1 MENKPEEKN
10 EDWLRNLPVQSEPE
24 GFKSAEMIVCPQCAR
39 KNAPTRLKCLYCNA
53 DLPTTENAS
62 SYVRL
67 SRKLESW
74 EKGFNIILLSDNQT
88 LSSAENFS
96 NAAKMLRLEKHDLQ
110 RILDTQKTL
119 PLARAESETEAEII
133 SKNLNE
139 QGISTKV
146 LSDEKLE
153 IEKPPRRLRGIEF
166 STDKIVLVL
175 FNVDEVV
182 EISREDLQLIVFGAL
197 FERKIETTQKQQ
209 RKKENKILE
218 TTELS
223 NDELLIDVYSKNDSI
238 GYRIETKG
246 FDFSCLDD
254 EKNLLAAQNMKILLE
269 KLRAFAPD
277 AKFEADYRAVRAE
290 LSRVWEVEERKDSK
304 GLKKKSFGQFNLE
317 SVTTINNLR
326 QFTRY
331 SRMHKQLL

>member
-1 MENKPEEKN
+1 MENDHEQTN
-10 EDWLRNLPVQSEPE
+10 EDWLRNLPVQSETE
-24 GFKSAEMIVCPQCAR
+24 SFKPAEMVDCPQCAR

-53 DLPTTENAS
+53 DLPTAETSAAH
-62 SYVRL
+62 VRL

-74 EKGFNIILLSDNQT
+74 EKGFNVILLPDNQNID
-88 LSSAENFS
+88 AENLRR
-96 NAAKMLRLEKHDLQ
+96 AAKTLRLEIFDLQ
-110 RILDTQKTL
+110 RILDARKAL
-119 PLARAESETEAEII
+119 PLACAESATEAEII
-133 SKNLNE
+133 VKNLNE
-139 QGISTKV
+139 QGIGTKI

-153 IEKPPRRLRGIEF
+153 TDKPPRRLRGIEF
-166 STDKIVLVL
+166 FDDKINLIL
-175 FNVDEVV
+175 FNVDEIAEVK
-182 EISREDLQLIVFGAL
+182 REDLQLIVFGAL
-197 FERKIETTQKQQ
+197 FERQIETTQKQQ

-223 NDELLIDVYSKNDSI
+223 SDELLIDIYSRADAI
-238 GYRIETKG
+238 GYRIETNG
-246 FDFSCLDD
+246 FDFSCLGD
-254 EKNLLAAQNMKILLE
+254 EKQMLAAQNMKTLLE

-277 AKFEADYRAVRAE
+277 AKFEADYRALRAE
-290 LSRVWEVEERKDSK
+290 LSQIWEVEERKNSK